1 MEHVKKTT
9 DLAELEVL
17 SYQTRIKLDE
27 SEKSVMVDRLNKDVA
42 FVETLFE
49 VDVEGVEPLFN
60 AIELEAKRRVDE
72 VGDTILDVDTIMSL
86 CRKGEYGYI
95 VVPAVAA
102 ALESSEHKTS

>member
-1 MEHVKKTT
+1 MEHTKKTT
-9 DLAELEVL
+9 DQKELDVL
-17 SYQTRIKLDE
+17 SYQTRIKIADDD
-27 SEKSVMVDRLNKDVA
+27 KSVMVDRLNKDIA

-60 AIELEAKRRVDE
+60 AIELEARRRVDE
-72 VGDTILDVDTIMSL
+72 VGNTLDVDTIMSL